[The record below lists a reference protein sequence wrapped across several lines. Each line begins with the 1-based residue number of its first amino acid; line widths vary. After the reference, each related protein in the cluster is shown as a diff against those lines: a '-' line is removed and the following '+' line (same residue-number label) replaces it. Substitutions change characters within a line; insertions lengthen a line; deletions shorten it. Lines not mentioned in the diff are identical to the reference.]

1 MRSPAANHSSPA
13 AHLSAGA
20 AAAAP
25 GRSLLGAL
33 LLVIAL
39 RSPFAVQP
47 SQPTQ
52 QQQQQLRRS
61 QLIDRRCPAEKVCGF
76 TKCPLDVKPQ
86 FRN

>member
-39 RSPFAVQP
+39 RSPFAAQP

-61 QLIDRRCPAEKVCGF
+61 QLIDRRRPAEKVCGF